1 MESARRRLVALRLRC
16 LLSPTLLLPFLLLA
30 GATSCAALLVGAAS
44 CAADL
49 SVSLRLLDLRAAD
62 RWRDRVDWFFIS
74 VLSRDE
80 DFFAREDFGF
90 DISITSLFDGVFF
103 NDSPFLLSRLRDD
116 RCLDR
121 VDASTE
127 LTVLPLWLSRLL
139 SKRPAAADHPRT
151 ACARI
156 S

>member
-30 GATSCAALLVGAAS
+30 GAAS

-121 VDASTE
+121 VDGSAVVAVTAVVEAS
-127 LTVLPLWLSRLL
+127 
-139 SKRPAAADHPRT
+139 
-151 ACARI
+151 CCG
-156 S
+156 